1 MILLYHKKFL
11 KDLASIPETER
22 LKIERFI
29 FTDVTG
35 QKSFRDLRP
44 EKLQGYKSYYKIRF
58 GSYRVGLK
66 YENNTLTFERVLHR
80 KEIYKFFPS

>member
-29 FTDVTG
+29 FTDVAG
-35 QKSFRDLRP
+35 QKSFRDLRA